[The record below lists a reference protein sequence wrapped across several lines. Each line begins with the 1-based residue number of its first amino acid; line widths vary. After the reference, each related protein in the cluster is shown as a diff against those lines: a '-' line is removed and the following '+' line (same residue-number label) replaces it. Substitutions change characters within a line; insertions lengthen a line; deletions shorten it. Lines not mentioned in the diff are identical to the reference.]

1 MSYTK
6 RTDIP
11 CAAIETVVQLDSG
24 PLVAVQCPADRNGM
38 SNMMVFSPAA
48 RWVDA
53 LGTTKLDSSGREVR
67 VAQSLTISPDDV
79 TRLGANVVTR
89 ECLMLVLGEPLT
101 PDPAHPDVTL
111 FPWSTA
117 LVAQC
122 SIRNAIASASVT
134 APDAGEVL

>member
-6 RTDIP
+6 RTDTP
-11 CAAIETVVQLDSG
+11 CAAAETVVQLDSG
-24 PLVAVQCPADRNGM
+24 QLVAVQCIASRTTGGDM
-38 SNMMVFSPAA
+38 LVFTASA

-53 LGTTKLDSSGREVR
+53 QGVTQCDSNGREVS
-67 VAQSLTISPDDV
+67 VAFPTTLSPEDV
-79 TRLGANVVTR
+79 TRLGAGVITK

-101 PDPAHPDVTL
+101 PDPDHPEVTVIR
-111 FPWSTA
+111 WAAA